1 MELSTLRDQYKW
13 YFGVPCRVTRYS
25 GDACHLP
32 YPGNCCK
39 QRNSGV
45 THSFCVLSSRANCQT
60 DQSRLYQ
67 ASRKVETSARQPK
80 RRITDFTVNDP
91 LPAIPTTLLTTFP
104 LFYVLLP
111 SKSMFK
117 HAAHYSEVRTFC
129 EGHFGEGQSQHS
141 TTLKEEK
148 EGGERGGAHQE
159 NSLFCTE

>member
-91 LPAIPTTLLTTFP
+91 LPSI
-104 LFYVLLP
+104 
-111 SKSMFK
+111 K
-117 HAAHYSEVRTFC
+117 HSAHYSVVSTFC
-129 EGHFGEGQSQHS
+129 ERHFGQGQSQH
-141 TTLKEEK
+141 TTALKEEEE
-148 EGGERGGAHQE
+148 EGEEGGAHQE
-159 NSLFCTE
+159 KSLFCTE